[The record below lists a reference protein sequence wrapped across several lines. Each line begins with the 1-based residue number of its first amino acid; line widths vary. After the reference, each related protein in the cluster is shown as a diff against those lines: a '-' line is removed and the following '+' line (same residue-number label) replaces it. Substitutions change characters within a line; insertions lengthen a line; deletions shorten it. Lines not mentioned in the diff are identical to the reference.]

1 VGEPTVTSAETDK
14 GIDSLTPYSI
24 ELTKHLISAAA
35 DKRTSHERA
44 NRKRFARMVTHSS
57 ASKFTMML
65 TDRVIRINSNRDAAR
80 AFADVGGLASAP
92 GLGTLDFSLVRA
104 AILASKVAPNFVMR
118 GVRWRVRKAADGII
132 LPAEPETLSSHIQT
146 RKNSKIKLNINVLG
160 EAILGEQEAGDRLQS
175 VLEMMQRPEVDYVSV
190 KISAL
195 VSQINALDHLGSIE
209 RVAVPLREIYRSSI
223 RNKTFVNLDMEEFK
237 DLKITVDVFTMLL
250 DEPEFENLSAGI
262 VLQAYLPDSHA
273 QMQHLVDWAKQRF
286 ERTGAAIKIRIVKG
300 ANLAQEL
307 TDAQLHGW
315 PIATYQSK
323 AVVDASYLRML
334 DLLLRPENSA
344 AVRVG
349 VASHNLF
356 HLAWTMCVA
365 QQRGVEHQIDI
376 EMLEGMANSE
386 ALSITETFGT
396 VLLYSPVTYQS
407 DFASAVAY
415 LVRRLD
421 ENTSAENY
429 LSASFNI
436 STSGPA
442 FESQLEKFVE
452 AVSAR
457 HLVSTQSRRH
467 QVGATGRNNGFENAS
482 DGDPTAIDFQNSVQE
497 ALNSIQQQ
505 PEFQIPLGVYSGTES
520 ADTEIGID
528 ANANGA
534 KWYTY
539 SVATVV
545 DVDNAVVSAI
555 ASLTAWEHAGTQQR
569 AQMLQ
574 TAAET
579 ISSQR
584 ARLIALIA
592 RDGAKPPME
601 ADAEISEAIDFANYY
616 AHQATQL
623 STESKPIGPVLVIP
637 PWNFPFAIPF
647 GGVCAALASGNTVI
661 LKPAPETVAIA
672 KAFVDILWHAG
683 VPQDVLQ
690 FLPCRDDEVGKYLV
704 THEGISTVILTGSF
718 ETAKMFKSWKPDLN
732 LLAETSGK
740 NSIVITASADID
752 SAVKDLVSS
761 AFGHAGQKC
770 SAASLAIVD
779 QSLYTNKTFLSQLRD
794 AAQSLAFGPSTNI
807 GTTNGPLIRPPEPG
821 LNRALTELDAGE
833 SWLLEPKQLDEAGFL
848 WSAGIKLGVQ
858 PGSWSH
864 LNEWFGPVL
873 GLMNSA
879 SLEQAVTWQNATSFG
894 LTAGISSLDENECNY
909 WAANVEAGN
918 LYINRGI
925 TGAIVSR
932 QPFGGWKQSSV
943 GPTAKAGGP
952 HYLEQLRVWPAL
964 REVDDFLESADL
976 WMKSVGLVVTPT
988 ANITA
993 ELNYSR
999 YRPYS
1004 NGILVRVNPDTDR
1017 KSIEV
1022 LEWLQSHFD
1031 LNIFI
1036 SDNGTTED
1044 FLEQVRQQNNRIEK
1058 VRWLSSEPAP
1068 ELELLELGI
1077 SVDRREI
1084 ANNARVEMPRW
1095 LREQSVS
1102 ITNHRYGNIGA
1113 APQVTL
1119 H

>member
-1 VGEPTVTSAETDK
+1 VGEPTVTSGEPDK
-14 GIDSLTPYSI
+14 AIDSLTNPSV
-24 ELTKHLISAAA
+24 ELTRVLIAAA
-35 DKRTSHERA
+35 ETKRTSHERA

-65 TDRVIRINSNRDAAR
+65 TDRVIRINSNRDAAG
-80 AFADVGGLASAP
+80 AFADVGRLASAP
-92 GLGTLDFSLVRA
+92 GLGTLDFSLVKA
-104 AILASKVAPNFVMR
+104 AILASKVSPNFVMR
-118 GVRWRVRKAADGII
+118 CVRWRVRKAAVGII
-132 LPAEPETLSSHIQT
+132 LPAEPEYLASHVEA
-146 RKNSKIKLNINVLG
+146 RNNSKIKLNINVLG

-209 RVAVPLREIYRSSI
+209 RVTIPLREIYRSSI
-223 RNKTFVNLDMEEFK
+223 RNETFVNLDMEEFK
-237 DLKITVDVFTMLL
+237 DLKLTVDVFTKLL
-250 DEPEFENLSAGI
+250 DEPELENLSAGI
-262 VLQAYLPDSHA
+262 VLQAYLPDSHT
-273 QMQHLVDWAKQRF
+273 QMQHLIEWAKQRF

-315 PIATYQSK
+315 QVATYESK

-349 VASHNLF
+349 IASHNLF
-356 HLAWTMCVA
+356 HLAWAICVA
-365 QQRGVEHQIDI
+365 RQRDVEHQIDI

-386 ALSITETFGT
+386 ALAITETFGT
-396 VLLYSPVTYQS
+396 VLLYAPVTYQS
-407 DFASAVAY
+407 DFSSAVAY

-442 FESQLEKFVE
+442 FESQMEKFVQ

-467 QVGATGRNNGFENAS
+467 QFMEIDRNGGFENAS
-482 DGDPTAIDFQNSVQE
+482 DSDPTSPDFQQE
-497 ALNSIQQQ
+497 VRAALQKVVSR
-505 PEFQIPLGVYSGTES
+505 PDFQIPLGINALSES
-520 ADTEIGID
+520 TDVEIGID
-528 ANANGA
+528 PNANGA
-534 KWYTY
+534 QWYTY
-539 SVATVV
+539 NVATTA
-545 DVDNAVVSAI
+545 DVDCAVSAAV
-555 ASLTAWEHAGTQQR
+555 ASLGEWEARGALQR
-569 AQMLQ
+569 AHLLRN
-574 TAAET
+574 A
-579 ISSQR
+579 
-584 ARLIALIA
+584 ARLISNRRPELIALMA
-592 RDGAKPPME
+592 RDGAKPLME

-616 AHQATQL
+616 ADQATKLDDVSQPL
-623 STESKPIGPVLVIP
+623 GPVLVIP
-637 PWNFPFAIPF
+637 PWNFPLAIPL
-647 GGVCAALASGNTVI
+647 GGVCASLAAGNTVI
-661 LKPAPETVAIA
+661 LKPAPETVATA
-672 KAFVDILWHAG
+672 KALVDILWQAG
-683 VPQDVLQ
+683 IPSDVLQ
-690 FLPCRDDEVGKYLV
+690 FLPCRDDEIGKYLV
-704 THEGISTVILTGSF
+704 THEGISAVILTGAF
-718 ETAKMFKSWKPDLN
+718 ETAKMFKSWRPDLN

-740 NSIVITASADID
+740 NSILITASADID

-770 SAASLAIVD
+770 SAASLAIID
-779 QSLYTNKTFLSQLRD
+779 EALYSNHTFLSQLLD
-794 AAQSLAFGPSTNI
+794 ATQSLAFGASTNI
-807 GTTNGPLIRPPEPG
+807 GTTNGPLIRPPEPS
-821 LNRALTELDAGE
+821 LLRALTKLDPGE
-833 SWLLEPKQLDEAGFL
+833 SWLLEPTKLDDAGFL
-848 WSAGIKLGVQ
+848 WSAGIKLGVK

-873 GLMNSA
+873 ALMSSVNLAQALVLQNS
-879 SLEQAVTWQNATSFG
+879 TSFG

-925 TGAIVSR
+925 TGAVVSR

-952 HYLEQLRVWPAL
+952 HYLEQLRTWSPL
-964 REVDDFLESADL
+964 LDLKDFKESAES
-976 WMKSVGLVVTPT
+976 WMSSIGTVISSTSEI
-988 ANITA
+988 AA

-1004 NGILVRVNPDTDR
+1004 TGILVRVDERTDL
-1017 KSIEV
+1017 KSIAL
-1022 LEWLQSHFD
+1022 LEWLRANFD

-1036 SDNGTTED
+1036 SRGGSIHEVFDQLAVQHD
-1044 FLEQVRQQNNRIEK
+1044 RIEK
-1058 VRWLSSEPAP
+1058 VRWLSSEEVP
-1068 ELELLELGI
+1068 ELALLELGI
-1077 SVDRREI
+1077 SIDKREI
-1084 ANNARVEMPRW
+1084 ADSAAVEMPRW
-1095 LREQSVS
+1095 LREQSIS